1 MAGDRHEVSVY
12 RRPRP
17 AANLRY
23 VASSR
28 FGVTPFIGKTGALA
42 AVDPET
48 GKPVNMNMMADA
60 REATLKTQAQS
71 AAHGHL
77 ETARAFSPHELD
89 AIRDFELQLYAA
101 QAYSNGAGALNE
113 PGGPSGLGP
122 QAMAQGSDGVL
133 GNNTTRFVIPMENK
147 WADLPEGR
155 DAAERERNAFRESVQ
170 RGHDVFF
177 FRTFWISDAM
187 HINTVGLGNP
197 IKRTC
202 STCHGMHMTGMDTA
216 NGWMDLG
223 TTNHPWAL
231 EPAESPWAKKLPEL
245 PLFKITCRADLPP
258 HPFLGRTIYT
268 QDPGR
273 ALISGKCEDVG
284 AIVIQQF
291 RGLAARAPYF
301 SNGSA
306 GSLREV
312 VDFYDRR
319 FNIRYTE
326 QEKVDLVN
334 FLSVL

>member
-1 MAGDRHEVSVY
+1 LSAEQ
-12 RRPRP
+12 
-17 AANLRY
+17 
-23 VASSR
+23 
-28 FGVTPFIGKTGALA
+28 LA
-42 AVDPET
+42 ALV
-48 GKPVNMNMMADA
+48 A
-60 REATLKTQAQS
+60 
-71 AAHGHL
+71 
-77 ETARAFSPHELD
+77 
-89 AIRDFELQLYAA
+89 FELQLYAA
-101 QAYSNGAGALNE
+101 QSYSAPGGALDE
-113 PGGPSGLGP
+113 PDGPSGLGP
-122 QAMAQGSDGVL
+122 HAMAAGSDGVL
-133 GNNTTRFVIPMENK
+133 GNNTTRFVIPMEDR
-147 WADLPEGR
+147 WSDLPEGGNN
-155 DAAERERNAFRESVQ
+155 AERERNAHRESIA

-177 FRTFWISDAM
+177 FRTFWIGDSM

-231 EPAESPWAKKLPEL
+231 EPPESPWAKALPPL
-245 PLFKITCRADLPP
+245 PLFKVSCREDLPP

-306 GSLREV
+306 ATLREV

-326 QEKVDLVN
+326 QEKIDLVN